1 MGSQHSAPHAPI
13 ILQEV
18 IMRLASAVTLFAA
31 FTAYTLLVAAQHGAL
46 GFLAVPAAG
55 GWSLQ
60 VTLDLVFALSAFLTL
75 AAADARKHGIAL
87 WPYIPA
93 TLILGSVGMLAY
105 FVHREL
111 RAFRAPATRP

>member
-1 MGSQHSAPHAPI
+1 
-13 ILQEV
+13 
-18 IMRLASAVTLFAA
+18 MRLAIAVTLFVV
-31 FTAYTLLVAAQHGAL
+31 FTAYSSLVAVQHGPL
-46 GFLAVPAAG
+46 GFLAVPAHG

-60 VTLDLVFALSAFLTL
+60 VTLDLFFALGAFLTL
-75 AAADARKHGIAL
+75 TAADARKHGITL

-111 RAFRAPATRP
+111 RASQAARAPLAG

>member
-1 MGSQHSAPHAPI
+1 MGSARAAPHAPLI
-13 ILQEV
+13 DQEV
-18 IMRLASAVTLFAA
+18 TMRLAIAITLFVV
-31 FTAYTLLVAAQHGAL
+31 FTAYSLLVAAQHGPL

-60 VTLDLVFALSAFLTL
+60 VTLDLFFALTAFLTL

-111 RAFRAPATRP
+111 RASRAPVTNL